1 MIECL
6 LFAMHCEALL
16 PHFMG
21 EETEAP
27 TGAEAGPV
35 PRSWQCALLPSSSE
49 GEGQGPLGA
58 EGRSVILQSD
68 QQGAAEIWASSEA
81 PGNWVFVALRASTSL
96 HFAP

>member
-58 EGRSVILQSD
+58 EGRSRVTSRG
-68 QQGAAEIWASSEA
+68 QQRSGPPLRLLGTGSS
-81 PGNWVFVALRASTSL
+81 WL
-96 HFAP
+96 